1 MNCPECGAIIGEGQR
16 FCTGCGKRLDIFCP
30 ECGETLDPGYSFC
43 TKCGTK
49 LTSGYIVPRATFQG
63 PFQKSGEKKAQEASK
78 NTKELLADLHKIGM
92 YRDGIPPSQQGWCN
106 VLGLYVWYRGL
117 DKYTHGVE
125 GVWLKAGSKYR
136 TQFEGWTD
144 YKEEWDIQKY
154 KPGEWEK
161 LVKPTLQLSRWLYER
176 GGLKLEEEAR
186 FRDAI
191 DMFKKEGRLEL
202 G

>member
-1 MNCPECGAIIGEGQR
+1 MYCLQCGAPYTADQR
-16 FCTGCGKRLDIFCP
+16 FCTACGRSVVSVCP
-30 ECGETLDPGYSFC
+30 SCGEAVRPDYAYC
-43 TKCGTK
+43 TKCGQK
-49 LTSGYIVPRATFQG
+49 LGRAAAFTPQV
-63 PFQKSGEKKAQEASK
+63 FQKTEHKTSTKTTR
-78 NTKELLADLHKIGM
+78 NMKELMSDLHMIGV
-92 YRDGIPPSQQGWCN
+92 YRDGIPASQQGWCN

-144 YKEEWDIQKY
+144 YKDEWDVEKY

-161 LVKPTLQLSRWLYER
+161 LVKPTLQIAKWLYDR
-176 GGLKLEEEAR
+176 GGLKIEEEAE

-191 DMFKKEGRLEL
+191 DRFKKQGRLDL
-202 G
+202 H